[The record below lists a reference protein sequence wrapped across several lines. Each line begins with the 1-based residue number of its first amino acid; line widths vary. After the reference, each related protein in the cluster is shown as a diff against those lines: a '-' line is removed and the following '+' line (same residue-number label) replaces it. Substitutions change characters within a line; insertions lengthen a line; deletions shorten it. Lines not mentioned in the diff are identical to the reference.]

1 MSKILLTLIC
11 IFPLL
16 LTNCAK
22 QGTVEGNS
30 PIESFSATDFKNI
43 PLGAKEETPERLA
56 GMQVFSS
63 MVPFG
68 VLPRSVDI
76 SHKMPPAGNQ
86 GSQGSCVGWATAYAY
101 KTFQEGLEENWA
113 LDITPHQ
120 FSPAWIY
127 NQINGGNDNGAFVSD
142 AMALMQEKGVD
153 TLVHFPYNASDYT
166 TQPQAASFSRALRY
180 KLTSWSIVPQNDL
193 DTIKQQL
200 AQGKAVV
207 FRVGI
212 YDDFYQVSPSDPVYD
227 QKGETYRGGHAMAIV
242 GYDDDKID
250 SQGYAGA
257 FKFIN
262 SWGQSWGTY
271 QDDQDTSK
279 GKGYG
284 WISYRFANYELAAGF
299 QAFISEDAQNYAD
312 TTPPSI
318 TIKNPL
324 AGATVNGIQ
333 DIQADVYDNERV
345 VQVDFY
351 LNGTLLGSDNSPYIK
366 SLQAYTQVWDT
377 ATAGEGAYVIE
388 VRAID
393 ARGNQSAAQITVNR
407 QNFVC
412 KEYTATNFQHV
423 AAGRAEVYT
432 KYYSKYAKTK
442 GSGEDLGS
450 YGSTFYSPSTKVAEK
465 TPGYFIKGSCPSAP
479 PVDTIS
485 PQVSVTGPTNGSTVS
500 GNITLSATATDN
512 IGVTKVEFYIST
524 DGVGSTKAC
533 EDVSSPYSCVFDT
546 RTIPDGTRSIRAY
559 AYDAAGNRGMEENT
573 VITVRNNDPVVD
585 NEAPAISITSPEPG
599 STARDNLSLSVTAT
613 DNVGVTKVEYF
624 LNDNKI
630 CESIASPFSCLLDT
644 KVHGNGSYALK
655 AKAHDAVGNNTLST
669 PVTFQIDNSSFVC
682 KNFTSTNM
690 EHIAAGRAFAG
701 GLMNYYAYTLGANHD
716 LGLVGSTYYSA
727 ITTVRETASGY
738 FEKGSCP

>member
-11 IFPLL
+11 FFSLL
-16 LTNCAK
+16 LSHCAK
-22 QGTVEGNS
+22 QGALEPNS
-30 PIESFSATDFKNI
+30 TMESMSTTDFKSI
-43 PLGAKEETPERLA
+43 PLGAKEETAGRLA
-56 GMQVFSS
+56 GMKTFSS
-63 MVPFG
+63 IVPLG
-68 VLPRSVDI
+68 VLPKSADI

-142 AMALMQEKGVD
+142 AMALMQERGVD

-180 KLTSWSIVPQNDL
+180 KLASWSVVAQYDL

-200 AQGKAVV
+200 ASGKAVV

-227 QKGETYRGGHAMAIV
+227 QKGDTYRGGHAMTLV

-262 SWGQSWGTY
+262 SWGQTWGTY
-271 QDDQDTSK
+271 KDDQDTSK

-299 QAFISEDAQNYAD
+299 QAFISEDTENAAD

-318 TIKNPL
+318 TIKNPPT
-324 AGATVNGIQ
+324 GATVNGIL

-351 LNGTLLGSDNSPYIK
+351 LNGTLLGSDKSPYTK
-366 SLQAYTQVWDT
+366 SLQTYSQVWDT
-377 ATAGEGAYVIE
+377 STAGEGAYVIE

-393 ARGNQSAAQITVNR
+393 ARGNQTAAQITVNR

-412 KEYTATNFQHV
+412 KEYTATNYQHV
-423 AAGRAEVYT
+423 AAGRAEIYT
-432 KYYSKYAKTK
+432 KYYSKYAKTI

-465 TPGYFIKGSCPSAP
+465 TPGYFIKGSCPALPPADTTAP
-479 PVDTIS
+479 LVK
-485 PQVSVTGPTNGSTVS
+485 VNGPANGSTVS
-500 GNITLSATATDN
+500 GEIILSATASDN
-512 IGVTKVEFYIST
+512 VGVTKVEFFIST
-524 DGVGSTKAC
+524 DGVGATKAC

-573 VITVRNNDPVVD
+573 VITINNSDPVLDSEPPVVSVS
-585 NEAPAISITSPEPG
+585 APLSGAVV
-599 STARDNLSLSVTAT
+599 RDTIALSVSAS
-613 DNVGVTKVEYF
+613 DNVGVAKVEYF
-624 LNDNKI
+624 LGDNKI
-630 CESIASPFSCLLDT
+630 CESIVSPFSCVLDT
-644 KVHGNGSYALK
+644 KTHANGSYTLK
-655 AKAHDAVGNNTLST
+655 AKAHDARGNNALSA
-669 PVTFQIDNSSFVC
+669 PVIFQIDNSSFAC
-682 KNFTSTNM
+682 QNYTSTNL
-690 EHIAAGRAFAG
+690 EHIAAGRAVAG
-701 GLMNYYAYTLGANHD
+701 GLMNYYAYTIGANDD

-727 ITTVRETASGY
+727 TTTVRETAAGY